1 MRSQLRLLVPRA
13 LALLVVVSP
22 SVAQACAVC
31 FSGRSDEQREAFLAT
46 TVFLTFL
53 PLALLGFAV
62 WAFVR
67 RVRQVEAENE
77 VRGARAPHVA
87 LARD

>member
-1 MRSQLRLLVPRA
+1 MALRAVRIFVLVI
-13 LALLVVVSP
+13 LASP

-46 TVFLTFL
+46 TGLLTFL
-53 PLALLGFAV
+53 PLILLGFGV

-67 RVRQVEAENE
+67 RVRRIEAENAALVERVRAE
-77 VRGARAPHVA
+77 V
-87 LARD
+87 